1 MMQYRDAVN
10 PPDGTKPFQD
20 PAQLFLDGTFR
31 QTHQLRDAKFTLRA
45 VQRHGH
51 TVAQLK
57 VSCVLHRALRLATS
71 FKVEVAQ
78 HIGITCC
85 AQ

>member
-1 MMQYRDAVN
+1 MQYPDGIN
-10 PPDGTKPFQD
+10 PADGTKPFQV
-20 PAQLFLDGTFR
+20 PAHVFLDGTFR
-31 QTHQLRDAKFTLRA
+31 QTQQLRDAKFILRA

-51 TVAQLK
+51 IVVQPKFCCT
-57 VSCVLHRALRLATS
+57 LHHALRLATS